1 MSNYTTTIRM
11 ICKNLTK
18 ENDPYK
24 SIDAARPLIFDFDYP
39 LPDDTQFKARF
50 EKKFLMFYFM
60 SEICCET
67 YALWKFWLNEK
78 LNRIMPYYIDKYNS
92 IISKDKIF
100 NDTDYSVSD
109 NRSDTGS
116 SSGSTSAKNKF
127 SDTPQGGLSGL
138 ENDRY
143 LTRAE
148 INSGTAEN
156 NSNSTSKLNRH
167 VTGKSGGKSYAEMS
181 MEYRD
186 AIINIEEEI
195 INDCADLFMMI
206 Y

>member
-39 LPDDTQFKARF
+39 VPDDTEFKKRF
-50 EKKFLMFYFM
+50 EKKFLMYYFM

-67 YALWKFWLNEK
+67 LSLWKFWLNEK

-100 NDTDYSVSD
+100 SDTDYSVSD
-109 NRSDTGS
+109 SRVDKGTY
-116 SSGSTSAKNKF
+116 SGTTSEKNKF
-127 SDTPQGGLSGL
+127 SDTPQGGLTGL
-138 ENDRY
+138 ESDRY

-148 INSGTAEN
+148 IDSGSTESSN
-156 NSNSTSKLNRH
+156 NSTSDLMRL
-167 VTGKSGGKSYAEMS
+167 VSGKSGGKSYAEMS
-181 MEYRD
+181 MEYRE
-186 AIINIEEEI
+186 AIINLDEEI
-195 INDCADLFMMI
+195 IMDCQDLFMLI

>member
-39 LPDDTQFKARF
+39 LPDDSQFKARF
-50 EKKFLMFYFM
+50 EKKFLMYYFM
-60 SEICCET
+60 DEICCET
-67 YALWKFWLNEK
+67 LSLWKFWLNEK
-78 LNRIMPYYIDKYNS
+78 LNRIMPYYIEKYNS

-100 NDTDYSVSD
+100 TDTNYSVSD
-109 NRSDTGS
+109 NRVDAGT
-116 SSGSTSAKNKF
+116 SSGNTSAKNKF
-127 SDTPQGGLSGL
+127 SDTPQGGLTGL

-156 NSNSTSKLNRH
+156 TSNSTSELNRI

-181 MEYRD
+181 MEYRE
-186 AIINIEEEI
+186 AIINLEEEI
-195 INDCADLFMMI
+195 ILDCKDLFMLI